1 MQISQIKSECI
12 LKKKTL
18 HPPCVYNNVRRQDT
32 AATSPKSVSHTHAS
46 DSVSILVRYS
56 YDRIRVMFNLT
67 KKKKSKRKKYTD
79 QMIIKQ
85 SAFQKRKRSNSSRFE
100 LFFKKQQPCIS
111 LRGSVMSSPSMCRC
125 VSLFKTTKHPI
136 RSRFENKQKNPRG
149 TRSVACLGLSRVH

>member
-12 LKKKTL
+12 LKKKKTL

-67 KKKKSKRKKYTD
+67 KKEEQEKEIY
-79 QMIIKQ
+79 
-85 SAFQKRKRSNSSRFE
+85 RSDDY
-100 LFFKKQQPCIS
+100 
-111 LRGSVMSSPSMCRC
+111 
-125 VSLFKTTKHPI
+125 
-136 RSRFENKQKNPRG
+136 
-149 TRSVACLGLSRVH
+149 

>member
-12 LKKKTL
+12 LKKKHFT
-18 HPPCVYNNVRRQDT
+18 PRVYNNVRRQDT

-100 LFFKKQQPCIS
+100 LFFKK
-111 LRGSVMSSPSMCRC
+111 
-125 VSLFKTTKHPI
+125 TTTLH
-136 RSRFENKQKNPRG
+136 
-149 TRSVACLGLSRVH
+149 